1 MMKKQENKRR
11 RALFSL
17 TLSAMLCA
25 LSIVIL
31 YLGTL
36 LDVVT
41 LTAVALASLLMMLA
55 VRELSIGYRL
65 MIYVG
70 ATLLAALL
78 LPNPEAAILYAMLGG
93 LYPLIKLPIE
103 RLRRPLPVVLKLVY
117 TNLLI
122 TASELLSLFVFALTP
137 SAWYI
142 LLPLYLIGNPTFLLY
157 DKVLDRL
164 LIYYEARLRP
174 RLARYI

>member
-1 MMKKQENKRR
+1 MMNKQQSKRR

-25 LSIVIL
+25 LSVVIL

-41 LTAVALASLLMMLA
+41 LTAVALASLLMLLA
-55 VRELSIGYRL
+55 VRELSLGYRL
-65 MIYVG
+65 MIYAG
-70 ATLLAALL
+70 TTLLAALL
-78 LPNPEAAILYAMLGG
+78 LPNPEAAVLYAMLGG
-93 LYPLIKLPIE
+93 LYPLIKLPLE
-103 RLRRPLPVVLKLVY
+103 RLRRPLPLILKLVY

-122 TASELLSLFVFALTP
+122 TASELLSVFVFALPP

-157 DKVLDRL
+157 DKLLCRL
-164 LIYYEARLRP
+164 MVYYEARLRP
-174 RLARYI
+174 RFARYL